1 MRIPRRRFLH
11 LAASAA
17 VLPAMSRI
25 ARAQAYPTR
34 PIRLVIPFPPGGVN
48 DAVGRPWA
56 DKVGTLLGPVVVENI
71 GGGGSITGVSAVARA
86 QPDGYTILIGST
98 SNMVVAPIA
107 SARIPYD
114 PLRDFD
120 AIYRLA
126 TIANA
131 FVVHPSLPV
140 SSLKDLGGY
149 ARANAG
155 KLSYATPGVG
165 TARHLSGEML
175 KLQTNMPAIIHVP
188 YRGAGPA
195 TNDLIG
201 GQVPIMVAT
210 VTGQLIELHNAGRLR
225 ILAVTAPQRLIG
237 APEIPTV
244 IESALPGLTF
254 EGFIGLFAPR
264 GTPKLI
270 IERIASATR
279 KALAN
284 PEMQKLWVTAGMEPD
299 INSTPEKTRD
309 FVQQNITRLTP
320 LIKAIG
326 FTID

>member
-1 MRIPRRRFLH
+1 
-11 LAASAA
+11 
-17 VLPAMSRI
+17 
-25 ARAQAYPTR
+25 
-34 PIRLVIPFPPGGVN
+34 VN
-48 DAVGRPWA
+48 DALGRPWA
-56 DKVGTLLGPVVVENI
+56 DKVSTLLGPVIVENI

-126 TIANA
+126 TIANG
-131 FVVHPSLPV
+131 FVVHPSIPV
-140 SSLKDLGGY
+140 SSLKDLGDY

-165 TARHLSGEML
+165 TAPHLSGEMF

-210 VTGQLIELHNAGRLR
+210 VTGQLIELHNAGKLR
-225 ILAVTAPQRLIG
+225 MLAVTAPQRLIG
-237 APEIPTV
+237 APEVPTV
-244 IESALPGLTF
+244 IEAGLPDLAF
-254 EGFIGLFAPR
+254 EGFIGLFAPK
-264 GTPKLI
+264 GTPKPI

-279 KALAN
+279 QQSPIPKCKNCGSRPAWSRISIQR
-284 PEMQKLWVTAGMEPD
+284 QKKRATSFNKISPV
-299 INSTPEKTRD
+299 
-309 FVQQNITRLTP
+309 
-320 LIKAIG
+320 
-326 FTID
+326 

>member
-1 MRIPRRRFLH
+1 
-11 LAASAA
+11 
-17 VLPAMSRI
+17 
-25 ARAQAYPTR
+25 
-34 PIRLVIPFPPGGVN
+34 
-48 DAVGRPWA
+48 
-56 DKVGTLLGPVVVENI
+56 
-71 GGGGSITGVSAVARA
+71 
-86 QPDGYTILIGST
+86 
-98 SNMVVAPIA
+98 MVVAPIA

-131 FVVHPSLPV
+131 FVVHPLVPV
-140 SSLKDLGGY
+140 SSLKELGDY

-165 TARHLSGEML
+165 TAPHLSGEIF

-195 TNDLIG
+195 TNDLVG

-210 VTGQLIELHNAGRLR
+210 VTGQLIELHNAGKLR
-225 ILAVTAPQRLIG
+225 MLAVTAPQRLIG

-244 IESALPGLTF
+244 IEAGLPGITF
-254 EGFIGLFAPR
+254 EGFIGLFVPK

-270 IERIASATR
+270 IDRIASATR
-279 KALAN
+279 TAIASL
-284 PEMQKLWVTAGMEPD
+284 EMRKLWLAAGMEPD

-309 FVQQNITRLTP
+309 FIQQYISRLTP
-320 LIKAIG
+320 VIKAIG